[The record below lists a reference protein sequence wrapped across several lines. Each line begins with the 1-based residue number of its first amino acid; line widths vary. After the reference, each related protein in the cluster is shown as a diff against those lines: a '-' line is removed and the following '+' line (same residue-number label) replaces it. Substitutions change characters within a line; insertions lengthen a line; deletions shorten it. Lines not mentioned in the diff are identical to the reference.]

1 MKKKS
6 KKLVDELLLYTP
18 EGAALEYAPVACN
31 FYRGC
36 SGGCVYC
43 YNKSGLTARVLGV
56 NAPILRD
63 CFTDASKRPKKYRDI
78 NPEDYAYHV
87 FQEEVDKH
95 FTYLL
100 ETGVFFTFTSD
111 PLLPD
116 TWALNLNSSIHL
128 ATLGIPAKILSKH
141 TNLPQEFWNAVSG
154 LEKYH
159 KEYVTFGFTLTGRD
173 DMEEGASAN
182 IDRLYAMRRLHDMG
196 FKTFASIEP
205 VVDFPNSL
213 KMIHLS
219 LGYCDQYLVGLMS
232 GVKKDYYQ
240 DEACAGFVADVNA
253 LLRDALGRGDISKDV
268 KVYWKESFR
277 KRLKDDPL
285 SMCII
290 EESPMSVQKALDFF
304 KNP

>member
-1 MKKKS
+1 MKKKT
-6 KKLVDELLLYTP
+6 KKPVDELLLYTP

-63 CFTDASKRPKKYRDI
+63 CKY
-78 NPEDYAYHV
+78 
-87 FQEEVDKH
+87 

-116 TWALNLNSSIHL
+116 TWALNLNSAIHL

-253 LLRDALGRGDISKDV
+253 LLRDALGRGEITDNV

-304 KNP
+304 EKP